1 MIKARIK
8 AHCIFFFCE
17 RYELKVET
25 FIPHSIPDWILYSL
39 VIDQIKETRGILWYK
54 RKSFSINFIKQKQI
68 FPSSRKKRKNL
79 EIISKTIIKCIWY
92 SVEGCLPLLFINKY
106 SFRWLKLI
114 EVKIKLVILRSV
126 LLFDDSIYR
135 KALKCA
141 DVLQFSIFFLVKHQE
156 FILILYFN
164 VSFHFSYLFY
174 IFNGEFLFLFFFFR
188 LKGWWWNWKC
198 FSFFLLQLGKILL
211 RIICEGTTRM
221 NERKEESINKPFFFL
236 K

>member
-1 MIKARIK
+1 MHIIKFRTFYFIIKFIFIFLTLHKELKLQLKSLIKARIK
-8 AHCIFFFCE
+8 AHCFFFFCE

-68 FPSSRKKRKNL
+68 FPSSRKKKKNL

-174 IFNGEFLFLFFFFR
+174 IFNGEFLFIFFFFV
-188 LKGWWWNWKC
+188 
-198 FSFFLLQLGKILL
+198 
-211 RIICEGTTRM
+211 
-221 NERKEESINKPFFFL
+221 
-236 K
+236 